1 MPWPAVVSISAHER
15 YPTRTVLISNA
26 QTISTW
32 AIGAYLVWTALGMI
46 FALLFV
52 TYCIAIE
59 LNLLRRS
66 CVNCYYHG
74 KMCFSGRG
82 RCCSALFKKGNPDAF
97 ASREITWVDV
107 LPDLL
112 VSVIPIT
119 CGIGVVIVDF
129 SWLALVALLALVGL
143 TTAGNALVRGNLACK
158 HCQQRLLGCPA
169 ERLFQKNR

>member
-1 MPWPAVVSISAHER
+1 VVVSISTYER
-15 YPTRTVLISNA
+15 YPARTVLLSNA

-32 AIGAYLVWTALGMI
+32 AIGAYLVWAALGMV

-52 TYCIAIE
+52 IYCVVIE

-66 CVNCYYHG
+66 CVNCYYYG
-74 KMCFSGRG
+74 KTCFSGRG
-82 RCCSALFKKGNPDAF
+82 RCSSALFREGNPEVF
-97 ASREITWVDV
+97 ASRDITWVDL
-107 LPDLL
+107 LPDML

-119 CGIGVVIVDF
+119 CGVGVVIIDF
-129 SWLALVALLALVGL
+129 SWLALVSLLALVGL

-158 HCQQRLLGCPA
+158 HCQQRALGCPA